1 MARVLPVGQPAN
13 DAERA
18 VIRFLRDETP
28 AEWTVVTNFELTRN
42 RQVFEVDLAILTDR
56 ILFIADTKGT
66 HGRIEVRGGKWYPA
80 GRPPFSS
87 PVAKVRQHAKV
98 VAGLLDHK
106 GLGSVWC
113 EGLVIL
119 PAPDVDLADY
129 DRKDSPNTVTLK
141 DLVRRLAA
149 FPIPDGRPVF
159 DISAEHAEIT
169 AALGGSWKKPEG
181 PRRFGVYEVTETLA
195 EASGENTGE
204 VSSYRA
210 KRSDQPNSGTYLIQ
224 VHTVDPWLPDAE
236 RTQARDKIGNPLQAL
251 NKLPPSPHIVPCIDV
266 LPLDDETGYA
276 VVLKDV
282 HGDALRVRLDPAATP
297 LAADAKRRIVAG
309 VLGGLATAHAYRV
322 VHRHL
327 NLDAVLVDRS
337 CKAMLTG
344 FDYAHTGQARPPDK
358 TRVLDAYQ
366 NADLAYLAPECVN
379 DVHHFST
386 ASDMYAAGVLFHE
399 LYAGRNHLPVVMS
412 GGKVHDD
419 LDGASIDPEIRDLI
433 RALLAVKPA
442 DRLSA
447 RDAVAVL
454 ERLLRGGSGGGRR
467 GGGARGGGPG
477 GGDEEGS
484 PFDWS
489 NPHAY
494 DDLPPG
500 FKLTE
505 KFRVR
510 RRLGKGGSGVVYQVF
525 NAMDDTDEAIKIVTK
540 DMASVD
546 VRLKHEYKLLK
557 ELVRHPNI
565 VRVIDAD
572 WLPKGGFP
580 FLRMEFAEGQSLE
593 TYVTGEHRLG
603 PADVR
608 RMLEDCLS
616 GLMHLHANGVYHCD
630 VKPTNLFW
638 TSDGTRLLDFNAAVS
653 VESTLT
659 PTLGSP
665 RYQAPDISWGSR
677 RPTQDELADLD
688 LYALGVSAYLVLT
701 GGRYPWPN
709 AACPPRETLADDPR
723 PVTGLGDLSPA
734 FAELLLRALA
744 PTRAERFPDAESFLD
759 ALRAVGEAVRV
770 APVPADPL
778 ELVPLQRRPDHPNSN
793 PFVSHLQT
801 LYSQSPRTNAGTR
814 GLDPEGFDLYIATAL
829 DDRLVD
835 DVLAGKHRLVVITGN
850 AGDGKTA
857 FLERLAGKA
866 EDRGGE
872 MGVPR
877 GNGTDFTFGGRGFR
891 TNHDGSQD
899 QGEAANDQVLDEFL
913 APYQGAAGEGWPDA
927 ETRLIAINEGRLI
940 DFLTQHEARYPAL
953 RAAIG
958 HGFATGESCDGVT
971 VVNLNARD
979 VVAQPDG
986 PEAPIL
992 HRMVGRMAQGE
1003 FWAACAGCDIA
1014 DHCYA
1019 RHNAQTFAHPSA
1031 GPIVTER
1038 LADLYRMTSLR
1049 GRVHITLRDLRSAL
1063 AYTLT
1068 SARDCAQIH
1077 DLYAKQDRQEI
1088 LDSFYFNSWAGIHTG
1103 SVPDTGEQDR
1113 LLRQLREVDIAAVP
1127 DPQLDRRF
1135 DYIGPAAGHSLV
1147 SVDQRGEYDS
1157 RLLQDAFAALPRT
1170 PQSPADASRQAV
1182 VHRAYLASARRRFFF
1197 EALDEGQWRSMLSYR
1212 AGGRFLEL
1220 LSSGRAG
1227 TEELHW
1233 IIEAINRG
1241 EGLAD
1246 PARLGENSLALQVR
1260 IVPGGS
1266 IRSYRLFPEERFAL
1280 EVAAPIRSPY
1290 VESSARELVV
1300 RYADPDGH
1308 QAQLRIRLDLYELLD
1323 RLRSG
1328 YQPGVEDRQGQNLA
1342 LIVFKNALSAAPY
1355 QEVLLAT
1362 SGNELHR
1369 ISREAGGVLRMTE
1382 VEP

>member
-18 VIRFLRDETP
+18 VIRFLRDEAP

-80 GRPPFSS
+80 GRSHFSS
-87 PVAKVRQHAKV
+87 PVAKMRQHAKV
-98 VAGLLDHK
+98 VATLLDHK

-113 EGLVIL
+113 DGLVIL
-119 PAPDVDLADY
+119 PASDAELADY
-129 DRKDSPNTVTLK
+129 DRRDSPNAVTLK
-141 DLVRRLAA
+141 DLVRRLVS
-149 FPIPDGRPVF
+149 FPVPDGRPVF
-159 DISAEHAEIT
+159 DISGKHDEIT
-169 AALGGSWKKPEG
+169 SALGASWTKPQG
-181 PRRFGVYEVTETLA
+181 PRRFGAYEVTETLA
-195 EASGENTGE
+195 EASGEQAGE

-210 KRSDQPNSGTYLIQ
+210 KRSDQPNTGTYLIQ
-224 VHTVDPWLPDAE
+224 VHTVDPWLPDAD

-251 NKLPPSPHIVPCIDV
+251 NKLPASPHIVPCIDV
-266 LPLDDETGYA
+266 LPLEDETGYA

-282 HGDALRVRLDPAATP
+282 HADALRVRLDPSAVP
-297 LAADAKRRIVAG
+297 LGADAKRRIVAG

-344 FDYAHTGQARPPDK
+344 FDYAHTGRPRPPDK
-358 TRVLDAYQ
+358 TRMLDAYQ
-366 NADLAYLAPECVN
+366 NADMAYLAPECVN
-379 DVHHFST
+379 DARHFST
-386 ASDMYAAGVLFHE
+386 VSDMYAAGVLFHE
-399 LYAGRNHLPVVMS
+399 LYVGRDRLPVVLS

-419 LDGASIDPEIRDLI
+419 LDDATIDPEIRDLI
-433 RALLAVKPA
+433 RALLAVNPTE
-442 DRLSA
+442 RPSA
-447 RDAVAVL
+447 RDAAAIMD
-454 ERLLRGGSGGGRR
+454 RLQRGGSGGGRR
-467 GGGARGGGPG
+467 GGGARVGS
-477 GGDEEGS
+477 GGDEDGS
-484 PFDWS
+484 SFDWA

-510 RRLGKGGSGVVYQVF
+510 RRLGKGASGVVYQVF

-540 DMASVD
+540 DRSSVD
-546 VRLKHEYKLLK
+546 ARLKHEYKLLK
-557 ELVRHPNI
+557 ELARHPNI

-593 TYVTGEHRLG
+593 AYVNGEHRLG

-608 RMLEDCLS
+608 RMLEDCLA
-616 GLMHLHANGVYHCD
+616 GLGHLHGNGVYHCD

-638 TSDGTRLLDFNAAVS
+638 TPDGTRLLDFNAAVS
-653 VESTLT
+653 VDSTLT

-665 RYQAPDISWGSR
+665 RYQAPDISWGGQ

-688 LYALGVSAYLVLT
+688 LYALGISAYMVLT
-701 GGRYPWPN
+701 AGRYPWPN
-709 AACPPRETLADDPR
+709 AACPPKGALPDDPR
-723 PVTGLGDLSPA
+723 RVTGLGDLSPA

-744 PTRAERFPDAESFLD
+744 PTRAERFPDAEAFLT
-759 ALRAVGEAVRV
+759 ALRALGDEVRV
-770 APVPADPL
+770 VPAPPDPR
-778 ELVPLQRRPDHPNSN
+778 ELMPLQRRPGHPNSN

-814 GLDPEGFDLYIATAL
+814 GLDPAGLDLYIATAL
-829 DDRLVD
+829 DDQLAD
-835 DVLAGKHRLVVITGN
+835 DVLAGEHRLVVITGN

-857 FLERLAGKA
+857 FLESLANKAVDSGGK
-866 EDRGGE
+866 
-872 MGVPR
+872 MGAPR
-877 GNGTDFTFGGRGFR
+877 GNGTDFNFAGRCFR

-899 QGEAANDQVLDEFL
+899 QGDTANDQVLDEFL
-913 APYQGAAGEGWPDA
+913 APYQGAEAESWPDA
-927 ETRLIAINEGRLI
+927 ETRLIAINEGRLV
-940 DFLTQHEARYPAL
+940 DFLTQHEARYRAL
-953 RAAIG
+953 RAAIER
-958 HGFATGESCDGVT
+958 GFQTGQASDGVA

-986 PEAPIL
+986 PEVPIL
-992 HRMVGRMAQGE
+992 HRMVGRMAQSD
-1003 FWAACAGCDIA
+1003 FWAACTGCDIA
-1014 DHCYA
+1014 EFCYA

-1031 GPIVTER
+1031 GPMATER

-1077 DLYAKQDRQEI
+1077 DLYAKQDTQAI

-1103 SVPDTGEQDR
+1103 AGPDGGEQDR

-1147 SVDQRGEYDS
+1147 SVDQRGEDDS
-1157 RLLQDAFAALPRT
+1157 RLLQEAFAALPRT
-1170 PQSPADASRQAV
+1170 PQSPADAARQTVA
-1182 VHRAYLASARRRFFF
+1182 HRAYLASARRRFFF
-1197 EALDEGQWRSMLSYR
+1197 ESLDEAQWRSMLSYR
-1212 AGGRFLEL
+1212 AGGRFLGL
-1220 LSSGRAG
+1220 LASGRAG
-1227 TEELHW
+1227 VQELHW

-1241 EGLAD
+1241 EGLVD
-1246 PARLGENSLALQVR
+1246 PARLGEHALALQVR
-1260 IVPGGS
+1260 VVPGGS
-1266 IRSYRLFPEERFAL
+1266 IRSYRLFPEERFTI

-1328 YQPGVEDRQGQNLA
+1328 YQPGVEDRQGQNLS
-1342 LIVFKNALSAAPY
+1342 LVVFKNALSAAPY